1 MPNTAR
7 IRLGVHAGLLAL
19 SEAEEV
25 RDALA
30 QAHEHLEVEI
40 VRLGAPGDHVHDRA
54 RGGEFT
60 AELDAALREGRV
72 DVALHDM
79 PDLPAV
85 RPDAFVLA
93 AVPRRRHPFDVLLTA
108 DGRILDE
115 LDENERVAASTT
127 ARRAQILLY
136 RPDLRLVPA
145 KGGLEAHRQALLAGQ
160 YEGLVMAA
168 TDAERL
174 GWHDHVSEIFT
185 TEVCVP
191 YPGQGALGLEVLAS
205 RPEVRQLIAVLD
217 DKAAHAAVVAER
229 AWLAELGDDDDLPV
243 GCLANAVDGQVV
255 MEAVVLSADGSESLQ
270 DQIEGPVKS
279 AEALGAKLAVRM
291 LDHGAEDMLAS
302 IRGDAEP

>member
-1 MPNTAR
+1 MPNPAR

-25 RDALA
+25 RDALM
-30 QAHEHLEVEI
+30 QAHEHLDIEL
-40 VRLGAPGDHVHDRA
+40 VRLGAAGDHVHDRA
-54 RGGEFT
+54 RGGDFT
-60 AELDAALREGRV
+60 AELDDALRDGRV

-115 LDENERVAASTT
+115 LDENERVAASTSS
-127 ARRAQILLY
+127 RRAQILLY
-136 RPDLRLVPA
+136 RPDLRSAPT
-145 KGGLEAHRQALLAGQ
+145 KGGLEAHRQALESGQ

-205 RPEVRQLIAVLD
+205 RADIRTLVAALD
-217 DKAAHAAVVAER
+217 DKATHAAVVAER

-243 GCLANAVDGQVV
+243 GCLANAVDGQIV
-255 MEAVVLSADGSESLQ
+255 MEAVVLSPDGSESLQ

-291 LDHGAEDMLAS
+291 LDHGAEDLLAAV
-302 IRGDAEP
+302 RGDSEP

>member
-25 RDALA
+25 RDALK
-30 QAHEHLEVEI
+30 QAHGHLEVEI
-40 VRLGAPGDHVHDRA
+40 VRLGATGDHVHDRA
-54 RGGEFT
+54 RGGHFT
-60 AELDAALREGRV
+60 SELDAALREGRV

-85 RPDAFVLA
+85 RPDAFTLA

-115 LDENERVAASTT
+115 LDENERVAASSIG
-127 ARRAQILLY
+127 RRAQILLY
-136 RPDLRLVPA
+136 RPDLRVVPTR
-145 KGGLEAHRQALLAGQ
+145 GGLEAHRQALEAGQ

-174 GWHDHVSEIFT
+174 DWHEHVSEIFT

-205 RPEVRQLIAVLD
+205 RADVRTLVSVLD
-217 DKAAHAAVVAER
+217 DRSAHAAVVAER

-243 GCLANAVDGQVV
+243 GCLANAVDGQLL

-270 DQIEGPVKS
+270 DQIEGLVKS

-291 LDHGAEDMLAS
+291 LDHGAEDLLAAV
-302 IRGDAEP
+302 RGDTEP